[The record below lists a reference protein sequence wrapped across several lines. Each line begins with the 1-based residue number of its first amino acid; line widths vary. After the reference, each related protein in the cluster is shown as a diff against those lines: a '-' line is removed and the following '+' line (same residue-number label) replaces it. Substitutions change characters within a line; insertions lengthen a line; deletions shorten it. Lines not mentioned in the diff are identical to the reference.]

1 MGPPKQASKIFK
13 ALWAGKSSRQA
24 VVVMER
30 CRQYVSSF
38 LFCKIGYN
46 AAKRDNYFKSVF
58 K

>member
-13 ALWAGKSSRQA
+13 ALWAGSRQA

-30 CRQYVSSF
+30 RRQNVSNF
-38 LFCKIGYN
+38 PFGKIGCT
-46 AAKRDNYFKSVF
+46 AANCDNYFKSVF